1 MAFTKKIKTIIRLI
15 RPHQWIK
22 NVFIFLPMFFSGN
35 ILNGEYWDK
44 SLWAFFSFCAVASA
58 IYCINDIK
66 DIDADRNHPKKCN
79 RPLAS
84 GAVSVQSAIVI
95 TAILL
100 IIAFSIAFVKL
111 NHRSKQI
118 APPPVVSYCQHTSL
132 LILYTPLS

>member
-118 APPPVVSYCQHTSL
+118 APPRWYHIVS
-132 LILYTPLS
+132 ILPY